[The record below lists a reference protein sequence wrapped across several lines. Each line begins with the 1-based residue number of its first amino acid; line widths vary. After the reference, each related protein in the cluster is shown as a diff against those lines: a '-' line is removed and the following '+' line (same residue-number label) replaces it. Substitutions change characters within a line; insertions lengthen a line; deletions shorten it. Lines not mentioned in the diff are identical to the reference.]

1 MAAWRSFCTLLYS
14 SFFTILLCFL
24 LPHNISSS
32 LWCSQT
38 NSSTTFSPIKYSDL
52 FTQLPIC
59 TPVCRCAFLG
69 LSKCLLILLDVLA
82 DWWISLACFLHIWV
96 LLHIFLDLMAP
107 LGFLL
112 YVCGSVARMHFCS
125 SLLTLV
131 DVLQNQQPTFTFSF
145 SSFMSHCHRGIQW
158 SSVSGGGGVWSDRQ
172 LFHPPGLGWL
182 LQERSCSVDDPLQ

>member
-1 MAAWRSFCTLLYS
+1 MAAWRSFCILRYS
-14 SFFTILLCFL
+14 SFFTILLCLL

-112 YVCGSVARMHFCS
+112 YVCESVARMRFCS

-131 DVLQNQQPTFTFSF
+131 DVLHHIVTGDFSGVLSPGVGESGVTG
-145 SSFMSHCHRGIQW
+145 SSSILLDWGGFFRNVPAAW
-158 SSVSGGGGVWSDRQ
+158 ATPYSSAFFIWISQ
-172 LFHPPGLGWL
+172 LLF
-182 LQERSCSVDDPLQ
+182 